1 MKNFIALIVLILS
14 TIQVQSQIG
23 FSTSYV
29 HLNAPQ
35 WHELRNEN
43 QAGTYLVNF
52 KNGFRYSI
60 DYWHKLKEKRIE
72 FFPELSYTSFKSEP
86 TNSSSFPADL
96 KFIGFQY
103 NVSVY
108 PMDIE
113 GDCQCPT
120 FSKRG
125 SVVKKG
131 FFFQVS
137 PGVHLLN
144 KHSENSILTLEQ
156 LNEKQSLFSIGFG
169 AGLDLGI
176 NRFLTLT
183 PFARFNWFTKADW
196 KNLTVNSNDP
206 PTQKNETSLSQ
217 VYLGIR
223 LGVQWKD
230 N

>member
-14 TIQVQSQIG
+14 SIHVQAQLG
-23 FSTSYV
+23 FTTSYV
-29 HLNAPQ
+29 HINAPQ
-35 WHELRNEN
+35 WEELQVES
-43 QAGTYLVNF
+43 QAGIPIVDF

-86 TNSSSFPADL
+86 TNTSAFPADL
-96 KFIGFQY
+96 KIFGFQY

-131 FFFQVS
+131 FFFQIS

-144 KHSENSILTLEQ
+144 KHSENDILTLEQ
-156 LNEKQSLFSIGFG
+156 RNEKQTLFSIGFG

-176 NRFLTLT
+176 NRFLTIT
-183 PFARFNWFTKADW
+183 PFARFNWFSKATW
-196 KNLTVNSNDP
+196 ESLTINSNDP
-206 PTQKNETSLSQ
+206 VIQTNETKLNQ
-217 VYLGIR
+217 IYAGIR
-223 LGVQWKD
+223 LGIQWKD